1 MDSGLQLGTKIFLCP
16 IRDKN
21 SNELQNCFVKCSIPG
36 PLSPVFKTFA
46 AVFPDPTDRPWVS
59 DDGSPQDTR
68 DGVDLY
74 IAQASFAWPRV
85 DLARPLR
92 GSSIGHFCILFFKFG
107 KVCWILFSSLESFI
121 GFHI

>member
-1 MDSGLQLGTKIFLCP
+1 MDSSLQLGTKISKTR
-16 IRDKN
+16 IRM
-21 SNELQNCFVKCSIPG
+21 SCRTAS
-36 PLSPVFKTFA
+36 LSVAFQGLSRPPA
-46 AVFPDPTDRPWVS
+46 AVFSDPTDRPWVS

-92 GSSIGHFCILFFKFG
+92 GSSIGHFCILFFKVG
-107 KVCWILFSSLESFI
+107 KVCWILSFSWESFI

>member
-1 MDSGLQLGTKIFLCP
+1 MDSGLQLGTKISR
-16 IRDKN
+16 IRM
-21 SNELQNCFVKCSIPG
+21 SCRTAS
-36 PLSPVFKTFA
+36 LSAAFQGLSRPVFKTFA

-59 DDGSPQDTR
+59 DDGSPQDSR

-74 IAQASFAWPRV
+74 IAQASFTWPRV

-107 KVCWILFSSLESFI
+107 KVCWILSSSWESFI